1 MNDDDRSPQ
10 QISIKCH
17 YRPGDE
23 VMVQT
28 PAKPDVE
35 YPLPDGS
42 PMAESDPAR
51 EYLIYGVKSLQ
62 IYFQEREDV
71 YVSGNLE
78 IFYKQGVPSAKVAPD
93 VFVVFGVENR
103 DRTSYKIWEEGGK
116 VPSFVLEVTSKSTQE
131 NDEEDKPQKY
141 AKLGV
146 QEYFQ
151 FDPTGDYLDPPLKGR
166 RLVDGMYES
175 IELTQLEEGTLSL
188 HSRVLGLELRL
199 SEGQLRFYNPQTG
212 ERLLSH
218 EEAEAE
224 ITRLKALLRQQGID
238 PGELGG

>member
-1 MNDDDRSPQ
+1 
-10 QISIKCH
+10 
-17 YRPGDE
+17 
-23 VMVQT
+23 MVQT
-28 PAKPDVE
+28 PTQLEIE

-42 PMAESDPAR
+42 PMAESDSAR

-62 IYFQEREDV
+62 IYFQQRDDV

-93 VFVVFGVENR
+93 VFVVFGVRDYNR
-103 DRTSYKIWEEGGK
+103 ISYKVWEEGGK
-116 VPSFVLEVTSKSTQE
+116 VPNFVLEVTSKSTQE

-151 FDPTGDYLDPPLKGR
+151 FDPTGDYLNPSLKGR
-166 RLVDGMYES
+166 QLIDGMYQPLES
-175 IELTQLEEGTLSL
+175 TQLTDGTLSI
-188 HSRVLGLELRL
+188 HSEVLGLDLRL
-199 SEGQLRFYNPQTG
+199 LNGQLRFFNPQTG
-212 ERLLSH
+212 QQLLSH

-224 ITRLKALLRQQGID
+224 IARLKSLLKQQGID
-238 PGELGG
+238 SD

>member
-1 MNDDDRSPQ
+1 
-10 QISIKCH
+10 
-17 YRPGDE
+17 
-23 VMVQT
+23 MVQT
-28 PAKPDVE
+28 PTQPDIE

-93 VFVVFGVENR
+93 VFVVFGVADR

-141 AKLGV
+141 LKLGV

-151 FDPTGDYLDPPLKGR
+151 FDPTGDYLNPPLKGR
-166 RLVDGMYES
+166 QLIDGIYRTVASTLVAD
-175 IELTQLEEGTLSL
+175 GTLSL
-188 HSRVLGLELRL
+188 HSEVLGLDLQL
-199 SEGQLRFYNPQTG
+199 FEGQLRFYNPETG

-218 EEAEAE
+218 EEERQRAEKAEAE
-224 ITRLKALLRQQGID
+224 IARLKALLAQQGINSESTSE
-238 PGELGG
+238 G